1 MEDPSITPKQLDI
14 LLLIYR
20 FRFLDRKHIQQFLN
34 HKDPRRIKSWLKD
47 LVDKKILGRKYS
59 RKLGENIKPAVYFL
73 STKSKRILEGCEET
87 EEKLLNRVYREKTRS
102 QKFIDH
108 HLFLADVY
116 FFLNSQTQ
124 QNKSKLYFYTKTDLI
139 NHKYLP
145 LPIPDAYIAIKEGKS
160 TKRYF
165 LDVIDEGTPRFMLR
179 KRISQYLEFYER
191 DLWQERTN
199 YPFPSILLICP
210 DQSIKEF
217 LNRFIPKFLEEETED
232 DILFYLTTKEI
243 VKSSKMNVNIWQEA
257 GHIIDED

>member
-1 MEDPSITPKQLDI
+1 MEAPSITPKQLDI

-73 STKSKRILEGCEET
+73 STKSKRILEGREET
-87 EEKLLNRVYREKTRS
+87 NEKLLNRVYREKTRS

-116 FFLNSQTQ
+116 FFLTSLTQ
-124 QNKSKLYFYTKTDLI
+124 QNNSKLYFYTKTDLI

-145 LPIPDAYIAIKEGKS
+145 LPLPDAYIAIKEGK
-160 TKRYF
+160 TAKRYF
-165 LDVIDEGTPRFMLR
+165 LDVIDEGTPRFVLR
-179 KRISQYLEFYER
+179 
-191 DLWQERTN
+191 
-199 YPFPSILLICP
+199 
-210 DQSIKEF
+210 
-217 LNRFIPKFLEEETED
+217 
-232 DILFYLTTKEI
+232 
-243 VKSSKMNVNIWQEA
+243 
-257 GHIIDED
+257 

>member
-1 MEDPSITPKQLDI
+1 MEAPSITPKQLDI

-47 LVDKKILGRKYS
+47 LMDKKILGRKYS

-73 STKSKRILEGCEET
+73 STKSKRILEGREKT
-87 EEKLLNRVYREKTRS
+87 EEKLLNRVYRERTRS
-102 QKFIDH
+102 RKFIDH
-108 HLFLADVY
+108 HLFLANVY
-116 FFLNSQTQ
+116 FYLTTLTQ
-124 QNKSKLYFYTKTDLI
+124 QNNSKLYFYTKTDLVS
-139 NHKYLP
+139 HKYLP
-145 LPIPDAYIAIKEGKS
+145 LPLPDAYIAIKEGKS

-165 LDVIDEGTPRFMLR
+165 LDVIDEGTPRFVLR
-179 KRISQYLEFYER
+179 NRISQYLEFYKT

-199 YPFPSILLICP
+199 HPFPSILLICP

-217 LNRFIPKFLEEETED
+217 LNRFIPKFLEEEAED
-232 DILFYLTTKEI
+232 NIHFNLTTIGI

-257 GHIIDED
+257 GYINEN

>member
-1 MEDPSITPKQLDI
+1 METTSITPKQSDI

-47 LVDKKILGRKYS
+47 LADKKILGRKYS

-73 STKSKRILEGCEET
+73 STKSKRILEDKEEV
-87 EEKLLNRVYREKTRS
+87 EEKLLNRVYREKARS

-108 HLFLADVY
+108 NLFLADIY
-116 FFLNSQTQ
+116 FYLNSLAQ
-124 QNKSKLYFYTKTDLI
+124 QNKAKIYFYTKTDLI

-145 LPIPDAYIAIKEGKS
+145 LPLPDTCMVIKEGKN

-165 LDVIDEGTPRFMLR
+165 LDIIDEGTPRFVLR
-179 KRISQYLEFYER
+179 KRISQYLEFYES

-210 DQSIKEF
+210 NQPIKEF
-217 LNRFIPKFLEEETED
+217 LNKFIPKFLEEETED
-232 DILFYLTTKEI
+232 EILFYLTTKGMA
-243 VKSSKMNVNIWQEA
+243 KSLKMNVNIWQKA
-257 GHIIDED
+257 GHVEED